1 MREEDLQKVISILK
15 KEFPRW
21 NAPVVSLIAQK
32 TGDPFRVLVC
42 ALVSTRTKDEIT
54 AVVCKKLFE
63 KVKSVEDLYLI
74 DKDELSKLL
83 YPVGFYKNKAL
94 FLKEIAKELK
104 EKYDSRV
111 PDKLEEL
118 LRLKGVGRK
127 VANLVLAEGYGIP
140 AICVDT
146 HVHRITNRWCLVKA
160 RKPEETERQLTKILP
175 EKYWIEFNKLLVAF
189 GQTICKPVKP
199 LCHICPIREYCEY
212 PTTKMQ
218 TEAS

>member
-104 EKYDSRV
+104 EKYNSRV

-160 RKPEETERQLTKILP
+160 RKPEETEHQLTKILP

>member
-1 MREEDLQKVISILK
+1 MRKEDLQKVISILK

-42 ALVSTRTKDEIT
+42 ALISTRTKDEIT

-74 DKDELSKLL
+74 DKDELSELL

-104 EKYDSRV
+104 EKYDSKV

-146 HVHRITNRWCLVKA
+146 HVHRITNRWCLVKIK
-160 RKPEETERQLTKILP
+160 KPEETELQLTKILP

-212 PTTKMQ
+212 PTTKM
-218 TEAS
+218 

>member
-1 MREEDLQKVISILK
+1 MRKEDLQKVINILK

-42 ALVSTRTKDEIT
+42 ALISTRTKDEIT

-74 DKDELSKLL
+74 DKDELSELL

-104 EKYDSRV
+104 EKYDSKV
-111 PDKLEEL
+111 SDKLEEL

-146 HVHRITNRWCLVKA
+146 HVHRITNRWCLVKTK
-160 RKPEETERQLTKILP
+160 KPEETELQLTKILP

-189 GQTICKPVKP
+189 GQAICKPVKP

-212 PTTKMQ
+212 PTTKM
-218 TEAS
+218 

>member
-160 RKPEETERQLTKILP
+160 KKPEETEHQLTTILP

>member
-15 KEFPRW
+15 KEFPQW

-160 RKPEETERQLTKILP
+160 KKPEETEHQLTKILP

>member
-160 RKPEETERQLTKILP
+160 KKPEETEHQLTKILP

>member
-104 EKYDSRV
+104 EKYNSRV

-160 RKPEETERQLTKILP
+160 KKPEETEHQLTKILP

>member
-160 RKPEETERQLTKILP
+160 RKPEETEHQLTKILP